1 MISLWVLAGTAVTI
15 ALIHTLMG
23 PDHYLPLV
31 ILARANRW
39 STLKTASVTVVCG
52 LGHVL
57 GSVILGGVGIAA
69 GFAITRLEAIESTR
83 GNLASFLLIGFG
95 IAYAAW
101 GFRQARSKRTHSHG
115 HLHTDGVDHLHSHRH
130 GRKHLHLHPS
140 SVNFTM
146 TLFLLFGLGPCEPL
160 IPLLMFPAAV
170 HGASGIFL
178 VTAVFGLVTIAT
190 MLGVVLFLRAGLSLS
205 LKTVRLE
212 RYAHVMA
219 GLTIIISGIA
229 VRAFGL

>member
-1 MISLWVLAGTAVTI
+1 
-15 ALIHTLMG
+15 
-23 PDHYLPLV
+23 
-31 ILARANRW
+31 
-39 STLKTASVTVVCG
+39 
-52 LGHVL
+52 
-57 GSVILGGVGIAA
+57 
-69 GFAITRLEAIESTR
+69 
-83 GNLASFLLIGFG
+83 
-95 IAYAAW
+95 
-101 GFRQARSKRTHSHG
+101 
-115 HLHTDGVDHLHSHRH
+115 
-130 GRKHLHLHPS
+130 
-140 SVNFTM
+140 M